1 MLRDAHTPLYRIHL
15 LRRNGDG
22 HRQPAVETLSMAE
35 PLPAE
40 IVSQVRS
47 GASWDLPILTY
58 SPLPRRAVSER
69 PDRFGEQMRE
79 LHAQD
84 YRTRPLETWR
94 NARDFGVPIAGRA
107 LHIVFDQ
114 PDEEL
119 VAKAQEVAAELA
131 FTVTC
136 ILSVDPLS
144 GRLILPTMLAS
155 SKVLRWREL
164 RGLQAAGMRFGVCI
178 DDEIWKQRRSVLD
191 LVRLLT
197 RARNVVSAEVAAPV
211 TVFRAPESLAWTRR
225 LQWITGICGFEF
237 ALSTRSGVAT
247 RSDRLLALPTLAASV
262 PQPPG
267 DLLARLKL
275 RPGGHSA

>member
-1 MLRDAHTPLYRIHL
+1 
-15 LRRNGDG
+15 
-22 HRQPAVETLSMAE
+22 MAE

-40 IVSQVRS
+40 IASQVRR
-47 GASWDLPILTY
+47 GASWDLPILNY
-58 SPLPRRAVSER
+58 SPLPRHDVSER

-79 LHAQD
+79 LYAQD
-84 YRTRPLETWR
+84 YRTQPLEMWR

-119 VAKAQEVAAELA
+119 GVKAQELAAELA

-136 ILSVDPLS
+136 ILRVDPLS
-144 GRLILPTMLAS
+144 GRLIPTMLAS

-164 RGLQAAGMRFGVCI
+164 RRLQAAGMRFGVCI
-178 DDEIWKQRRSVLD
+178 DDEIWKQRRSALD

-197 RARNVVSAEVAAPV
+197 RARNIVSAEVAAPV
-211 TVFRAPESLAWTRR
+211 TVFRAPESVAWTRR
-225 LQWITGICGFEF
+225 LQWITAVCGFEF
-237 ALSTRSGVAT
+237 ALSTRYGVAT
-247 RSDRLLALPTLAASV
+247 RSDRLLALPTVATSV
-262 PQPPG
+262 SHSPG

-275 RPGGHSA
+275 RPGGHIA